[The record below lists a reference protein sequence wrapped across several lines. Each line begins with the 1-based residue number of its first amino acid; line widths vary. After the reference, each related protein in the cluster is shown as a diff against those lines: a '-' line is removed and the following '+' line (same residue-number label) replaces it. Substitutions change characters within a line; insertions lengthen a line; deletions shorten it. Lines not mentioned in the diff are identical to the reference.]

1 MGWLYRTA
9 LRLVTR
15 KRLKSE
21 RTRLL
26 LEKSWLLTDARKVLI
41 DPADGGTGEALA
53 RHCDDM
59 RHVNAQLD
67 AVNNEIGRRGR

>member
-26 LEKSWLLTDARKVLI
+26 LEKSWLLE
-41 DPADGGTGEALA
+41 GTRRALQAEERVATKFLA
-53 RHCDDM
+53 RCAAMQDINT
-59 RHVNAQLD
+59 RLD
-67 AVNNEIGRRGR
+67 GINGELGRRGVK

>member
-1 MGWLYRTA
+1 MGWLYRIA

-26 LEKSWLLTDARKVLI
+26 LEKSWLLEDARRAVRTEERDASQFLAMC
-41 DPADGGTGEALA
+41 ADMQ
-53 RHCDDM
+53 R
-59 RHVNAQLD
+59 VNGQLD
-67 AVNNEIGRRGR
+67 AVNNEIGRRGVK

>member
-26 LEKSWLLTDARKVLI
+26 LEKSYMPKWKRQTMSTFGPGSR
-41 DPADGGTGEALA
+41 ELA
-53 RHCDDM
+53 RLAKQNL
-59 RHVNAQLD
+59 RISRQID
-67 AVNNEIGRRGR
+67 AVNAEFARRGLV

>member
-26 LEKSWLLTDARKVLI
+26 LEKSWLLE
-41 DPADGGTGEALA
+41 DGKYILSVFGDSDQRFLRNCCEMDRLNVKA
-53 RHCDDM
+53 
-59 RHVNAQLD
+59 D
-67 AVNNEIGRRGR
+67 AVNAEFARRGLV

>member
-26 LEKSWLLTDARKVLI
+26 LEKSWLLEDTRGTMSKPI
-41 DPADGGTGEALA
+41 DEILRTADKQV
-53 RHCDDM
+53 R
-59 RHVNAQLD
+59 VNQQLD
-67 AVNNEIGRRGR
+67 SVNDEIGRRGT